1 MAGKLL
7 TSLAPGY
14 SALVIGAS
22 GGVGHAIANSLES
35 DPNCSNTVRLSRR
48 VDQLDITDEES
59 VHLAADRF
67 QSTSFDLIVCATGAL
82 TIDGVGPEKSIHQ
95 ISMMN
100 QFAVNAI
107 GPALLLKY
115 FVPLLAKKKRGD
127 PRFPVGSRGV
137 DWRQ

>member
-22 GGVGHAIANSLES
+22 GGVGH
-35 DPNCSNTVRLSRR
+35 
-48 VDQLDITDEES
+48 DEES

-115 FVPLLAKKKRGD
+115 FAPLLAKKKRGD
-127 PRFPVGSRGV
+127 LSFPVGSRGV